1 MKSKRNGATYWGM
14 ESRTVDLE
22 KGRILFRITFRK
34 AGTMLFFR
42 GYIFLFA
49 LGLALLAGT
58 PSLWAATLSGRIRL
72 AYSAI
77 SPTQLPIFVPLEAG
91 FYRSNGLDVE
101 MVLVTGA
108 PAAVA
113 AMVAG
118 ETPIIQ
124 VAGVGAI
131 SSNLNGS
138 GAILLAGAINRFP
151 YQLFVTPDIQTVADL
166 RGKKFGVSRVGGGD
180 YTAALIVLKN
190 QGLSADREINF
201 VQVGTVPT
209 RLGAMQRGAI
219 QATLLMAPETVVA
232 KQAGLRML
240 LDFTQIDVDYQQTA
254 IASTRHF
261 VQTRPDVVRSF
272 MKAYVE
278 GIHYMLANP
287 DGTKKIMAKFL
298 QQKDSKAL
306 EEAYSQ
312 VILKLIRRV
321 PYATEKGI
329 QLILD
334 QLKATNLKA
343 ATAKPSDFI
352 EAAFL
357 KELEESGYIEALYRP
372 K

>member
-1 MKSKRNGATYWGM
+1 M
-14 ESRTVDLE
+14 VDLA
-22 KGRILFRITFRK
+22 KGWISFRIIFRK
-34 AGTMLFFR
+34 AGTLPSFR
-42 GYIFLFA
+42 GYIFL
-49 LGLALLAGT
+49 LALALAVLAGT
-58 PSLWAATLSGRIRL
+58 PSLWAASSAGRIRV

-91 FYRSNGLDVE
+91 FYRKNGLDVE
-101 MVLVTGA
+101 MVLIAGA

-113 AMVAG
+113 ALVAG

-131 SSNLNGS
+131 SSNLSGS
-138 GAILLAGAINRFP
+138 GAILLAGVINRFP

-180 YTAALIVLKN
+180 YSAALIVLKN

-201 VQVGTVPT
+201 VQIGTVPA
-209 RLGAMQRGAI
+209 RLGAMQKGSI

-232 KQAGLRML
+232 RQAGLRVL

-254 IASTRHF
+254 VASTRDF
-261 VQTRPDVVRSF
+261 VQRRPDLVRSF
-272 MKAYVE
+272 MKAYVA
-278 GIHYMLANP
+278 GIHYMLSNP
-287 DGTKKIMAKFL
+287 EGTKKIMGKFL
-298 QQKDSKAL
+298 QQKDDRAL

-312 VILKLIRRV
+312 VILKLTRRV
-321 PYATEKGI
+321 PYPTEKGI

-334 QLKATNLKA
+334 QLKAANLKA

-352 EAAFL
+352 ETMFL
-357 KELEESGYIEALYRP
+357 KELEESGYIEALYSR